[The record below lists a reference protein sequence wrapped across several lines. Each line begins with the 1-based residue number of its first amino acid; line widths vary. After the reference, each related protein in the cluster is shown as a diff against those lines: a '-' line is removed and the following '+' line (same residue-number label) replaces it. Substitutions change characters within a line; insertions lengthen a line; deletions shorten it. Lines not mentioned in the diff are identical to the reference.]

1 MNELQFYT
9 SSIPDSNPNKAELI
23 RQWKIKNKW
32 GQQEVK
38 EVVEAP
44 VKEVKEKVVV
54 EEDAPAATT
63 PEASESSDSGSGN
76 LKSSLFGKSDFQ
88 KSYEKQDKLNKEYE
102 KNKADYEAQMASL
115 SKVSTKGS
123 TYSANNSDYKWDV
136 DDENKIQYYTKDQN
150 TDDWVNLNKNN
161 GSQDAQ
167 INLAA
172 AQLELGHRDDITKKE
187 LEEARNQPID
197 LGINQE
203 KGVLWETQTYAP
215 PMSEYIGDV
224 IQEDIE
230 QSPELTYYTAQKNK
244 LKEIEL
250 DRKELKDKSTR
261 FAEENFEDQ
270 ASKDQFIVKELANF
284 DEQYRA
290 EIELLGELDG
300 LTDLQASALA
310 EIKKDT
316 GNNASTF
323 SIPQQ
328 LGQYFNSLTKA
339 VGLDFERNIFG
350 INMEGVFRDPENIE
364 LNNEIELNIVNSLDK
379 RTLQKLSSGNF
390 NLQEKE
396 DLINEFKVPVI
407 KRKSKFLSS
416 YFENVKLNYD
426 EALSGFDS
434 NLEGIKSEM
443 TKLKSLGLNTPEQI
457 QAYNSLV
464 SKYTST
470 ADARNEK
477 LSFYKKELSNIAATK
492 SSIEGNLN
500 MSFSRETLRN
510 NFKLSDEVERYR
522 ESFSGDGFWNGT
534 MDILGGEVIGG
545 LYEIGMKSVIGF
557 PAAVMAGFGDLF
569 TDEKEYSFYDAW
581 RDTVYNFTD
590 YSLVPKSEDEKFKIT
605 TEEGGFNKDASIRN
619 YLKLGGQMLPF
630 TLHLMNEVKKG
641 KITSFQKG
649 IGKTITGLGSKSKVL
664 SPVSSKL
671 KDSILMA
678 DATFRATLM
687 DNVKE
692 AEAKGLFG
700 GSGLAYASAVS
711 LTEGLVQTIMPDAQF
726 LKGVGG
732 KKIKDIFSG
741 KLKNIATKEGF
752 KAAGKEFTVNIL
764 KELGEEEI
772 NAAMNIV
779 TDASFGLALPKSSEF
794 LNSQIELIAGTLML
808 SGGMGSIG
816 AVKTFNNQKTLIYSQ
831 IHKNINS
838 TMMYLDA
845 MKKSSNNPETIEQI
859 IKAQMLAFNVSKAM
873 SKAPGDVTGA
883 EVDLLMEKTELLKEK
898 ENVDSSF
905 HGPINEK
912 IAKVDE
918 QIVEINKT
926 KIAESKSRAGA
937 KNISDQ
943 IESTLETF
951 SDQAKIDERVKEIK
965 EQGGNVLEST
975 GYGQALVLDGKK
987 IILIN
992 DQAQAEDF
1000 KYTTDQHELLH
1011 HFFLQT
1017 FQTNPDAAIKFGQA
1031 LVNEI
1036 VNNPD
1041 ITGGF
1046 EFMSRFNDYLSDEN
1060 YSAENTWEEVIP
1072 LLSESLTDGDIVYNK
1087 QQDGFWKSIGKQISS
1102 LFKDPGN
1109 QQKLG
1114 ITFDTGLDA
1123 FNFIKDF
1130 NDTIQSGGKL
1140 TEDQV
1145 RIAKEGAKGEL
1156 VTGDVKIDGRKKGG
1170 KAVKTLNE
1178 AMVDN
1183 TAEVENIVA
1192 KESKREVTEES
1203 AKMAAVNL
1211 ELSNKLQEAKDEGD
1225 TQLEADIKNDL
1236 FLENQGIIV
1245 DFINTKFK
1253 PGLGISKSEFTSGVQ
1268 EEVLIYLNKTY
1279 QPSDGEYGAY
1289 IRQGLFGGGSFR
1301 GGRLGN
1307 ILKRLG
1313 QEGDLFSKD
1322 IDSAEAQQVASEE
1335 IITTSKPAK
1344 ETITKQTD
1352 ATSFGPAKNKK
1363 QDLESIIQ
1371 VKDADRPNFKSL
1383 NNKYFNDVA
1392 KSLFGIDGKKVR
1404 GNASLKYGGTKTDPT
1419 SSEANAL
1426 QNVFKNSENVKSF
1439 IKTMPEYNV
1448 ATKETIINKQGES
1461 IDASRDVYGRALG
1474 INPKVLEVFYDKVT
1488 RAIPDISNPK
1498 GRSLGK
1504 TSQTQVYK
1512 LKPEFKGTIGKEA
1525 ITKLQS
1531 LIGITPAGELSIP
1544 VKGPARTEFGSALTG
1559 LSKMYVDNVINTIG
1573 RSKLDSKQAKADL
1586 GAGKPKSMA
1595 SKRITTKA
1603 AISPALMT
1611 VFKDLSILRNKKQ
1624 LAASLGFSSPP
1635 INESNRKAQQDL
1647 ILEAVIKYGLD
1658 TATIEAGMMGSG
1670 GRQSFYGNIV
1680 NGKFVKK
1687 SEKNGGKK
1695 YVKTT
1700 DGEYILENSERGK
1713 LKGGEVTNWVAK
1725 PGRLYYG
1732 NEDPAFQALIKET
1745 KKYEGKKAKRVGVK
1759 GAFTEKS
1766 AKQSEIN
1773 MGVLDHVVNQLAD
1786 AVAKGM
1792 SLDVAGAIIIQSYQ
1806 ATSGLVKISAP
1817 FKYKSTLM
1825 EYAGLESKVG
1835 QRTGEKF
1842 REEHNP
1848 PASVIGA
1855 QIMFAIKYNAAT
1867 PIMKA
1872 IKENYYQTQLSKKD
1886 DNKLDMAKLD
1896 ATLVEGQTIF
1906 DNPISRLAA
1915 AGIDLQTLVNP
1926 LTGKTIA
1933 EESGFGIDPKVYNKY
1948 NANEKVQASS
1958 IQNEA
1963 ILEGLKN
1970 PDLDVASEIKASLPL
1985 VPGKS
1990 MASKRDS
1997 DLIPDSIKYD
2007 TPITVQ
2013 KAINALEKTDKA
2025 LANGRKLDQP
2035 VKKIRVFDFDDTLAR
2050 TKSNVLYTMP
2060 DGTTGAIDA
2069 ATFAKEAGNMEA
2081 EGAQWDFSEFSK
2093 VMQGSKGPLL
2103 DVAKI
2108 IADKRGTKDVF
2119 VLTARPANA
2128 AGPIKEFLAS
2138 MGLDIP
2144 LANITGLGDGTPQA
2158 KAGWIMGKAAEGYN
2172 DFYFADDHTGNVK
2185 AVKDV
2190 LSQIDVKS
2198 KVQLAKASKRQ
2209 TFDTI
2214 VNDMIEDSSGI
2225 ETYKNYSA
2233 ARAKTVGANK
2243 GKFNFF
2249 IPPSAEDFTGLLY
2262 KMLGKGKKGDAQMA
2276 FLKANLLDPYDR
2288 AESAVTQAKISAA
2301 NDFKALK
2308 TELKSLPTSLSV
2320 PTGIGGFTYSHAVRT
2335 AIWTAQG
2342 MDIPGLSKKD
2352 VKELNDFV
2360 QNDPELRVFANELI
2374 KIQKGKPY
2382 PKPGKD
2388 WLGGNITSDII
2399 NDINKV
2405 NRAEYQQEWRE
2416 NVDIIFSEDNMNKME
2431 AAYGTRWREAME
2443 DSLRRMKSGSNRPP
2457 GGNRSTDAIL
2467 DWLNNSVGAVMFLNT
2482 RSALLQTISAVN
2494 FINWGDNNIVKAGAA
2509 FANQKQ
2515 FWSDFMTLMN
2525 SDYLVER
2532 RNGLKINV
2540 SESEIADAV
2549 RDSGNKVKA
2558 AISFLL
2564 SKGFVMTRFADSF
2577 AIATGGS
2584 TFYRNRVKA
2593 LVAKGMEQKAA
2604 EAQAFSDFRQIAE
2617 ESQQSSNPNRISA
2630 QQASAAGRVI
2640 LAWANTPMQYARI
2653 QKRAGQDLINGRGD
2667 WRTNVSKI
2675 VYYGAIQNLI
2685 FNSLQQAVFALG
2697 FGEDDEDEDA
2707 KKNEKISRVANGMI
2721 DSQLKGLGIGGAAV
2735 LALKST
2741 LMELGKQH
2749 AKKRPE
2755 YDEAV
2760 FDLLNF
2766 SPPLGSKVQKIRG
2779 GLRSFSWNKKDMK
2792 EKGFS
2797 LDNPSYLA
2805 GAQVV
2810 TGLTN
2815 VPLDRVAKKINNVRG
2830 IVNEESALWQKVAL
2844 GLGWSTWDVGLGYY
2858 GGFDAAKVLTPE
2870 EEKVKEIDDMKKL
2883 TKTKEQVDM
2892 LLDLGLSKKEIKALG
2907 KEQNRVE
2914 KIIELQNAE
2923 AEPKKEAEVKEEI
2936 KEETKPT
2943 PVAKPKPTPKPKV
2956 KTVSAE
2962 ARLRRQFDS
2971 IKDENKP
2978 DQVKTLLKFGLSK
2991 KEIRALR
2998 YEKNRV
3004 EKILELMKK

>member
-1 MNELQFYT
+1 
-9 SSIPDSNPNKAELI
+9 
-23 RQWKIKNKW
+23 
-32 GQQEVK
+32 
-38 EVVEAP
+38 
-44 VKEVKEKVVV
+44 
-54 EEDAPAATT
+54 
-63 PEASESSDSGSGN
+63 
-76 LKSSLFGKSDFQ
+76 
-88 KSYEKQDKLNKEYE
+88 
-102 KNKADYEAQMASL
+102 
-115 SKVSTKGS
+115 
-123 TYSANNSDYKWDV
+123 
-136 DDENKIQYYTKDQN
+136 
-150 TDDWVNLNKNN
+150 
-161 GSQDAQ
+161 
-167 INLAA
+167 
-172 AQLELGHRDDITKKE
+172 
-187 LEEARNQPID
+187 
-197 LGINQE
+197 
-203 KGVLWETQTYAP
+203 
-215 PMSEYIGDV
+215 
-224 IQEDIE
+224 
-230 QSPELTYYTAQKNK
+230 
-244 LKEIEL
+244 
-250 DRKELKDKSTR
+250 
-261 FAEENFEDQ
+261 
-270 ASKDQFIVKELANF
+270 
-284 DEQYRA
+284 
-290 EIELLGELDG
+290 
-300 LTDLQASALA
+300 
-310 EIKKDT
+310 
-316 GNNASTF
+316 
-323 SIPQQ
+323 
-328 LGQYFNSLTKA
+328 
-339 VGLDFERNIFG
+339 
-350 INMEGVFRDPENIE
+350 
-364 LNNEIELNIVNSLDK
+364 
-379 RTLQKLSSGNF
+379 
-390 NLQEKE
+390 
-396 DLINEFKVPVI
+396 
-407 KRKSKFLSS
+407 
-416 YFENVKLNYD
+416 
-426 EALSGFDS
+426 
-434 NLEGIKSEM
+434 
-443 TKLKSLGLNTPEQI
+443 
-457 QAYNSLV
+457 
-464 SKYTST
+464 
-470 ADARNEK
+470 
-477 LSFYKKELSNIAATK
+477 
-492 SSIEGNLN
+492 
-500 MSFSRETLRN
+500 
-510 NFKLSDEVERYR
+510 
-522 ESFSGDGFWNGT
+522 
-534 MDILGGEVIGG
+534 
-545 LYEIGMKSVIGF
+545 
-557 PAAVMAGFGDLF
+557 
-569 TDEKEYSFYDAW
+569 
-581 RDTVYNFTD
+581 
-590 YSLVPKSEDEKFKIT
+590 
-605 TEEGGFNKDASIRN
+605 
-619 YLKLGGQMLPF
+619 MLPF
-630 TLHLMNEVKKG
+630 TLHLMNEVRKG
-641 KITSFQKG
+641 NVTSFQKG

-965 EQGGNVLEST
+965 EQGGSVLEST

-1046 EFMSRFNDYLSDEN
+1046 QFMSRFNDYLSDEN

-1156 VTGDVKIDGRKKGG
+1156 VTGEVKIDGRKKGG

-1192 KESKREVTEES
+1192 KESKREVETQEQAEETPEK
-1203 AKMAAVNL
+1203 AL
-1211 ELSNKLQEAKDEGD
+1211 RNKKLMKDIIEGD
-1225 TQLEADIKNDL
+1225 VSAANTLVQENAGLILGPK
-1236 FLENQGIIV
+1236 FLGFDSNI
-1245 DFINTKFK
+1245 TK
-1253 PGLGISKSEFTSGVQ
+1253 ESGVTSDDVLQ
-1268 EEVLIYLNKTY
+1268 AVTDMMTPGMVDLVFPGRKTSLAEEYSNEK
-1279 QPSDGEYGAY
+1279 GEVSTF
-1289 IRQGLFGGGSFR
+1289 L
-1301 GGRLGN
+1301 GRLA
-1307 ILKRLG
+1307 KRK
-1313 QEGDLFSKD
+1313 KD
-1322 IDSAEAQQVASEE
+1322 IYTAAGLDPNKFNLVDIDFSTTQIIDEDSD
-1335 IITTSKPAK
+1335 TKPSKEK
-1344 ETITKQTD
+1344 KVSTKQTD

-1363 QDLESIIQ
+1363 QDLENIVQ

-1383 NNKYFNDVA
+1383 NNKYFNEVA
-1392 KSLFGIDGKKVR
+1392 ENLFGIEGKKVR
-1404 GNASLKYGGTKTDPT
+1404 GNASLKYGGTKGNPT
-1419 SSEANAL
+1419 SSEANTL
-1426 QNVFKNSENVKSF
+1426 QNVFKNSENARSF
-1439 IKTMPEYNV
+1439 IKTMPKYNV

-1461 IDASRDVYGRALG
+1461 IDVSRDTYGRALG
-1474 INPKVLEVFYDKVT
+1474 INSKVLEVFYDEVT
-1488 RAIPDISNPK
+1488 GAIPDISSPK

-1504 TSQTQVYK
+1504 TTQPPVFK
-1512 LKPEFKGTIGKEA
+1512 IKPEFDAELGLIGNKA

-1573 RSKLDSKQAKADL
+1573 RSKLDSKQAKADA

-1603 AISPALMT
+1603 AIPPALMT

-1700 DGEYILENSERGK
+1700 DGEYILENSERGR

-1732 NEDPAFQALIKET
+1732 NEDPAFQTLIKET

-1792 SLDVAGAIIIQSYQ
+1792 SLDIAGAIIIQSYQ

-1997 DLIPDSIKYD
+1997 DLIPESIKYD

-2190 LSQIDVKS
+2190 LK
-2198 KVQLAKASKRQ
+2198 
-2209 TFDTI
+2209 
-2214 VNDMIEDSSGI
+2214 
-2225 ETYKNYSA
+2225 
-2233 ARAKTVGANK
+2233 
-2243 GKFNFF
+2243 
-2249 IPPSAEDFTGLLY
+2249 
-2262 KMLGKGKKGDAQMA
+2262 
-2276 FLKANLLDPYDR
+2276 
-2288 AESAVTQAKISAA
+2288 
-2301 NDFKALK
+2301 
-2308 TELKSLPTSLSV
+2308 
-2320 PTGIGGFTYSHAVRT
+2320 
-2335 AIWTAQG
+2335 
-2342 MDIPGLSKKD
+2342 
-2352 VKELNDFV
+2352 
-2360 QNDPELRVFANELI
+2360 
-2374 KIQKGKPY
+2374 
-2382 PKPGKD
+2382 
-2388 WLGGNITSDII
+2388 
-2399 NDINKV
+2399 
-2405 NRAEYQQEWRE
+2405 
-2416 NVDIIFSEDNMNKME
+2416 
-2431 AAYGTRWREAME
+2431 
-2443 DSLRRMKSGSNRPP
+2443 SNRC
-2457 GGNRSTDAIL
+2457 
-2467 DWLNNSVGAVMFLNT
+2467 
-2482 RSALLQTISAVN
+2482 
-2494 FINWGDNNIVKAGAA
+2494 
-2509 FANQKQ
+2509 
-2515 FWSDFMTLMN
+2515 
-2525 SDYLVER
+2525 
-2532 RNGLKINV
+2532 
-2540 SESEIADAV
+2540 
-2549 RDSGNKVKA
+2549 
-2558 AISFLL
+2558 
-2564 SKGFVMTRFADSF
+2564 
-2577 AIATGGS
+2577 
-2584 TFYRNRVKA
+2584 
-2593 LVAKGMEQKAA
+2593 
-2604 EAQAFSDFRQIAE
+2604 
-2617 ESQQSSNPNRISA
+2617 
-2630 QQASAAGRVI
+2630 
-2640 LAWANTPMQYARI
+2640 
-2653 QKRAGQDLINGRGD
+2653 
-2667 WRTNVSKI
+2667 
-2675 VYYGAIQNLI
+2675 
-2685 FNSLQQAVFALG
+2685 
-2697 FGEDDEDEDA
+2697 
-2707 KKNEKISRVANGMI
+2707 
-2721 DSQLKGLGIGGAAV
+2721 
-2735 LALKST
+2735 
-2741 LMELGKQH
+2741 
-2749 AKKRPE
+2749 
-2755 YDEAV
+2755 
-2760 FDLLNF
+2760 
-2766 SPPLGSKVQKIRG
+2766 
-2779 GLRSFSWNKKDMK
+2779 
-2792 EKGFS
+2792 
-2797 LDNPSYLA
+2797 
-2805 GAQVV
+2805 
-2810 TGLTN
+2810 
-2815 VPLDRVAKKINNVRG
+2815 
-2830 IVNEESALWQKVAL
+2830 
-2844 GLGWSTWDVGLGYY
+2844 
-2858 GGFDAAKVLTPE
+2858 
-2870 EEKVKEIDDMKKL
+2870 
-2883 TKTKEQVDM
+2883 
-2892 LLDLGLSKKEIKALG
+2892 
-2907 KEQNRVE
+2907 
-2914 KIIELQNAE
+2914 
-2923 AEPKKEAEVKEEI
+2923 
-2936 KEETKPT
+2936 
-2943 PVAKPKPTPKPKV
+2943 
-2956 KTVSAE
+2956 
-2962 ARLRRQFDS
+2962 
-2971 IKDENKP
+2971 
-2978 DQVKTLLKFGLSK
+2978 
-2991 KEIRALR
+2991 
-2998 YEKNRV
+2998 
-3004 EKILELMKK
+3004 

>member
-1 MNELQFYT
+1 
-9 SSIPDSNPNKAELI
+9 
-23 RQWKIKNKW
+23 
-32 GQQEVK
+32 
-38 EVVEAP
+38 
-44 VKEVKEKVVV
+44 
-54 EEDAPAATT
+54 
-63 PEASESSDSGSGN
+63 
-76 LKSSLFGKSDFQ
+76 
-88 KSYEKQDKLNKEYE
+88 
-102 KNKADYEAQMASL
+102 
-115 SKVSTKGS
+115 
-123 TYSANNSDYKWDV
+123 
-136 DDENKIQYYTKDQN
+136 
-150 TDDWVNLNKNN
+150 
-161 GSQDAQ
+161 
-167 INLAA
+167 
-172 AQLELGHRDDITKKE
+172 
-187 LEEARNQPID
+187 
-197 LGINQE
+197 
-203 KGVLWETQTYAP
+203 
-215 PMSEYIGDV
+215 
-224 IQEDIE
+224 
-230 QSPELTYYTAQKNK
+230 
-244 LKEIEL
+244 
-250 DRKELKDKSTR
+250 
-261 FAEENFEDQ
+261 
-270 ASKDQFIVKELANF
+270 
-284 DEQYRA
+284 
-290 EIELLGELDG
+290 
-300 LTDLQASALA
+300 
-310 EIKKDT
+310 
-316 GNNASTF
+316 
-323 SIPQQ
+323 
-328 LGQYFNSLTKA
+328 
-339 VGLDFERNIFG
+339 
-350 INMEGVFRDPENIE
+350 
-364 LNNEIELNIVNSLDK
+364 
-379 RTLQKLSSGNF
+379 
-390 NLQEKE
+390 
-396 DLINEFKVPVI
+396 
-407 KRKSKFLSS
+407 
-416 YFENVKLNYD
+416 
-426 EALSGFDS
+426 
-434 NLEGIKSEM
+434 
-443 TKLKSLGLNTPEQI
+443 
-457 QAYNSLV
+457 
-464 SKYTST
+464 
-470 ADARNEK
+470 
-477 LSFYKKELSNIAATK
+477 
-492 SSIEGNLN
+492 
-500 MSFSRETLRN
+500 MSFSRETLGN
-510 NFKLSDEVERYR
+510 NFKLSDEVEAYR
-522 ESFSGDGFWNGT
+522 ESFSGEGFWNGT
-534 MDILGGEVIGG
+534 MDIVGGEIVGG
-545 LYEIGMKSVIGF
+545 LYGLAKKASIGF
-557 PAAVMAGFGDLF
+557 PAALMAGFGDLF
-569 TDEKEYSFYDAW
+569 SDEEEYSVYDAF
-581 RDTVYNFTD
+581 RDSVYNFTD

-605 TEEGGFNKDASIRN
+605 TEEGGFNTDAGARN

-630 TLHLMNEVKKG
+630 TLHLMNEVRKG
-641 KITSFQKG
+641 NVTSFQKG

-965 EQGGNVLEST
+965 EQGGSVLEST

-1046 EFMSRFNDYLSDEN
+1046 QFMSRFNDYLSDEN

-1156 VTGDVKIDGRKKGG
+1156 VTGEVKIDGRKKGG

-1192 KESKREVTEES
+1192 KESKREVETQEQAEETPEK
-1203 AKMAAVNL
+1203 AL
-1211 ELSNKLQEAKDEGD
+1211 RNKKLMKDIIEGD
-1225 TQLEADIKNDL
+1225 VSAANTLVQENAGLILGPK
-1236 FLENQGIIV
+1236 FLGFDSNI
-1245 DFINTKFK
+1245 TK
-1253 PGLGISKSEFTSGVQ
+1253 ESGVTSDDVLQ
-1268 EEVLIYLNKTY
+1268 AVTDMMTPGMVDLVFPGRKTSLAEEYSNEK
-1279 QPSDGEYGAY
+1279 GEVSTF
-1289 IRQGLFGGGSFR
+1289 L
-1301 GGRLGN
+1301 GRLA
-1307 ILKRLG
+1307 KRK
-1313 QEGDLFSKD
+1313 KD
-1322 IDSAEAQQVASEE
+1322 IYTAAGLDPNKFNLVDIDFSTTQIIDEDSD
-1335 IITTSKPAK
+1335 TKPSKEK
-1344 ETITKQTD
+1344 KVSTKQTD

-1363 QDLESIIQ
+1363 QDLENIVQ

-1383 NNKYFNDVA
+1383 NNKYFNEVA
-1392 KSLFGIDGKKVR
+1392 ENLFGIEGKKVR
-1404 GNASLKYGGTKTDPT
+1404 GNASLKYGGTKGNPT
-1419 SSEANAL
+1419 SSEANTL
-1426 QNVFKNSENVKSF
+1426 QNVFKNSENARSF
-1439 IKTMPEYNV
+1439 IKTMPKYNV

-1461 IDASRDVYGRALG
+1461 IDVSRDTYGRALG
-1474 INPKVLEVFYDKVT
+1474 INSKVLEVFYDEVT
-1488 RAIPDISNPK
+1488 GAIPDISSPK

-1504 TSQTQVYK
+1504 TTQPPVFK
-1512 LKPEFKGTIGKEA
+1512 IKPEFDAELGLIGNKA

-1573 RSKLDSKQAKADL
+1573 RSKLDSKQAKADA

-1603 AISPALMT
+1603 AIPPALMT

-1792 SLDVAGAIIIQSYQ
+1792 SLDIAGAIIIQSYQ

-1997 DLIPDSIKYD
+1997 DLIPESIK
-2007 TPITVQ
+2007 
-2013 KAINALEKTDKA
+2013 
-2025 LANGRKLDQP
+2025 
-2035 VKKIRVFDFDDTLAR
+2035 IRHT
-2050 TKSNVLYTMP
+2050 
-2060 DGTTGAIDA
+2060 
-2069 ATFAKEAGNMEA
+2069 
-2081 EGAQWDFSEFSK
+2081 
-2093 VMQGSKGPLL
+2093 
-2103 DVAKI
+2103 
-2108 IADKRGTKDVF
+2108 
-2119 VLTARPANA
+2119 
-2128 AGPIKEFLAS
+2128 
-2138 MGLDIP
+2138 
-2144 LANITGLGDGTPQA
+2144 
-2158 KAGWIMGKAAEGYN
+2158 YN
-2172 DFYFADDHTGNVK
+2172 C
-2185 AVKDV
+2185 
-2190 LSQIDVKS
+2190 
-2198 KVQLAKASKRQ
+2198 
-2209 TFDTI
+2209 
-2214 VNDMIEDSSGI
+2214 
-2225 ETYKNYSA
+2225 
-2233 ARAKTVGANK
+2233 
-2243 GKFNFF
+2243 
-2249 IPPSAEDFTGLLY
+2249 
-2262 KMLGKGKKGDAQMA
+2262 
-2276 FLKANLLDPYDR
+2276 
-2288 AESAVTQAKISAA
+2288 AESYK
-2301 NDFKALK
+2301 
-2308 TELKSLPTSLSV
+2308 
-2320 PTGIGGFTYSHAVRT
+2320 
-2335 AIWTAQG
+2335 
-2342 MDIPGLSKKD
+2342 
-2352 VKELNDFV
+2352 
-2360 QNDPELRVFANELI
+2360 
-2374 KIQKGKPY
+2374 
-2382 PKPGKD
+2382 
-2388 WLGGNITSDII
+2388 
-2399 NDINKV
+2399 
-2405 NRAEYQQEWRE
+2405 
-2416 NVDIIFSEDNMNKME
+2416 
-2431 AAYGTRWREAME
+2431 
-2443 DSLRRMKSGSNRPP
+2443 
-2457 GGNRSTDAIL
+2457 
-2467 DWLNNSVGAVMFLNT
+2467 
-2482 RSALLQTISAVN
+2482 
-2494 FINWGDNNIVKAGAA
+2494 
-2509 FANQKQ
+2509 
-2515 FWSDFMTLMN
+2515 
-2525 SDYLVER
+2525 
-2532 RNGLKINV
+2532 
-2540 SESEIADAV
+2540 
-2549 RDSGNKVKA
+2549 
-2558 AISFLL
+2558 
-2564 SKGFVMTRFADSF
+2564 RF
-2577 AIATGGS
+2577 
-2584 TFYRNRVKA
+2584 R
-2593 LVAKGMEQKAA
+2593 
-2604 EAQAFSDFRQIAE
+2604 
-2617 ESQQSSNPNRISA
+2617 
-2630 QQASAAGRVI
+2630 
-2640 LAWANTPMQYARI
+2640 
-2653 QKRAGQDLINGRGD
+2653 
-2667 WRTNVSKI
+2667 
-2675 VYYGAIQNLI
+2675 
-2685 FNSLQQAVFALG
+2685 
-2697 FGEDDEDEDA
+2697 
-2707 KKNEKISRVANGMI
+2707 KN
-2721 DSQLKGLGIGGAAV
+2721 
-2735 LALKST
+2735 
-2741 LMELGKQH
+2741 
-2749 AKKRPE
+2749 
-2755 YDEAV
+2755 
-2760 FDLLNF
+2760 
-2766 SPPLGSKVQKIRG
+2766 
-2779 GLRSFSWNKKDMK
+2779 
-2792 EKGFS
+2792 
-2797 LDNPSYLA
+2797 
-2805 GAQVV
+2805 
-2810 TGLTN
+2810 
-2815 VPLDRVAKKINNVRG
+2815 
-2830 IVNEESALWQKVAL
+2830 
-2844 GLGWSTWDVGLGYY
+2844 
-2858 GGFDAAKVLTPE
+2858 
-2870 EEKVKEIDDMKKL
+2870 
-2883 TKTKEQVDM
+2883 
-2892 LLDLGLSKKEIKALG
+2892 
-2907 KEQNRVE
+2907 
-2914 KIIELQNAE
+2914 
-2923 AEPKKEAEVKEEI
+2923 
-2936 KEETKPT
+2936 
-2943 PVAKPKPTPKPKV
+2943 
-2956 KTVSAE
+2956 
-2962 ARLRRQFDS
+2962 
-2971 IKDENKP
+2971 
-2978 DQVKTLLKFGLSK
+2978 
-2991 KEIRALR
+2991 
-2998 YEKNRV
+2998 
-3004 EKILELMKK
+3004 

>member
-1 MNELQFYT
+1 
-9 SSIPDSNPNKAELI
+9 
-23 RQWKIKNKW
+23 
-32 GQQEVK
+32 
-38 EVVEAP
+38 
-44 VKEVKEKVVV
+44 
-54 EEDAPAATT
+54 
-63 PEASESSDSGSGN
+63 
-76 LKSSLFGKSDFQ
+76 
-88 KSYEKQDKLNKEYE
+88 
-102 KNKADYEAQMASL
+102 
-115 SKVSTKGS
+115 
-123 TYSANNSDYKWDV
+123 
-136 DDENKIQYYTKDQN
+136 
-150 TDDWVNLNKNN
+150 
-161 GSQDAQ
+161 
-167 INLAA
+167 
-172 AQLELGHRDDITKKE
+172 
-187 LEEARNQPID
+187 
-197 LGINQE
+197 
-203 KGVLWETQTYAP
+203 
-215 PMSEYIGDV
+215 MSEYIGNV

-230 QSPELTYYTAQKNK
+230 QSPELTYYTTQKNK

-250 DRKELKDKSTR
+250 DRKELEDKSTR

-284 DEQYRA
+284 DEQYKA

-339 VGLDFERNIFG
+339 AGLDFERNIYG

-396 DLINEFKVPVI
+396 DLINEFKIPVI

-965 EQGGNVLEST
+965 EQGGSVLEST

-1046 EFMSRFNDYLSDEN
+1046 QFMSRFNDYLSDEN

-1156 VTGDVKIDGRKKGG
+1156 VTGEVKIDGRKKGG

-1192 KESKREVTEES
+1192 KESKREVETQEQAEETPEK
-1203 AKMAAVNL
+1203 AL
-1211 ELSNKLQEAKDEGD
+1211 RNKKLMKDIIEGD
-1225 TQLEADIKNDL
+1225 VSAANTLVQENAGLILGPK
-1236 FLENQGIIV
+1236 FLGFDSNI
-1245 DFINTKFK
+1245 TK
-1253 PGLGISKSEFTSGVQ
+1253 ESGVTSDDVLQ
-1268 EEVLIYLNKTY
+1268 AVTDMMTPGMVDLVFPGRKTSLAEEYSNEK
-1279 QPSDGEYGAY
+1279 GEVSTF
-1289 IRQGLFGGGSFR
+1289 L
-1301 GGRLGN
+1301 GRLA
-1307 ILKRLG
+1307 KRK
-1313 QEGDLFSKD
+1313 KD
-1322 IDSAEAQQVASEE
+1322 IYTAAGLDPNKFNLVDIDFSTTQIIDEDSD
-1335 IITTSKPAK
+1335 TKPSKEK
-1344 ETITKQTD
+1344 KVSTKQTD

-1363 QDLESIIQ
+1363 QDLENIVQ

-1383 NNKYFNDVA
+1383 NNKYFNEVA
-1392 KSLFGIDGKKVR
+1392 ENLFGIEGKKVR
-1404 GNASLKYGGTKTDPT
+1404 GNASLKYGGTKGNPT
-1419 SSEANAL
+1419 SSEANTL
-1426 QNVFKNSENVKSF
+1426 QNVFKNSENARSF
-1439 IKTMPEYNV
+1439 IKTMPKYNV

-1461 IDASRDVYGRALG
+1461 IDVSRDTYGRALG
-1474 INPKVLEVFYDKVT
+1474 INSKVLEVFYDEVT
-1488 RAIPDISNPK
+1488 GAIPDISSPK

-1504 TSQTQVYK
+1504 TTQPPVFK
-1512 LKPEFKGTIGKEA
+1512 IKPEFDAELGLIGNKA

-1573 RSKLDSKQAKADL
+1573 RSKLDSKQAKADA

-1603 AISPALMT
+1603 AIPPALMT

-1700 DGEYILENSERGK
+1700 DGEYILENSERGR

-1732 NEDPAFQALIKET
+1732 NEDPAFQTLIKET

-1792 SLDVAGAIIIQSYQ
+1792 SLDIAGAIIIQSYQ

-1997 DLIPDSIKYD
+1997 DLIPESIKYD
-2007 TPITVQ
+2007 RPITVQ

-2138 MGLDIP
+2138 MGL
-2144 LANITGLGDGTPQA
+2144 
-2158 KAGWIMGKAAEGYN
+2158 
-2172 DFYFADDHTGNVK
+2172 
-2185 AVKDV
+2185 
-2190 LSQIDVKS
+2190 
-2198 KVQLAKASKRQ
+2198 R
-2209 TFDTI
+2209 
-2214 VNDMIEDSSGI
+2214 
-2225 ETYKNYSA
+2225 YS
-2233 ARAKTVGANK
+2233 
-2243 GKFNFF
+2243 
-2249 IPPSAEDFTGLLY
+2249 
-2262 KMLGKGKKGDAQMA
+2262 
-2276 FLKANLLDPYDR
+2276 
-2288 AESAVTQAKISAA
+2288 
-2301 NDFKALK
+2301 
-2308 TELKSLPTSLSV
+2308 
-2320 PTGIGGFTYSHAVRT
+2320 
-2335 AIWTAQG
+2335 
-2342 MDIPGLSKKD
+2342 
-2352 VKELNDFV
+2352 
-2360 QNDPELRVFANELI
+2360 
-2374 KIQKGKPY
+2374 
-2382 PKPGKD
+2382 
-2388 WLGGNITSDII
+2388 
-2399 NDINKV
+2399 
-2405 NRAEYQQEWRE
+2405 
-2416 NVDIIFSEDNMNKME
+2416 
-2431 AAYGTRWREAME
+2431 TR
-2443 DSLRRMKSGSNRPP
+2443 
-2457 GGNRSTDAIL
+2457 
-2467 DWLNNSVGAVMFLNT
+2467 
-2482 RSALLQTISAVN
+2482 
-2494 FINWGDNNIVKAGAA
+2494 
-2509 FANQKQ
+2509 
-2515 FWSDFMTLMN
+2515 
-2525 SDYLVER
+2525 
-2532 RNGLKINV
+2532 
-2540 SESEIADAV
+2540 
-2549 RDSGNKVKA
+2549 
-2558 AISFLL
+2558 
-2564 SKGFVMTRFADSF
+2564 
-2577 AIATGGS
+2577 
-2584 TFYRNRVKA
+2584 
-2593 LVAKGMEQKAA
+2593 
-2604 EAQAFSDFRQIAE
+2604 
-2617 ESQQSSNPNRISA
+2617 
-2630 QQASAAGRVI
+2630 
-2640 LAWANTPMQYARI
+2640 
-2653 QKRAGQDLINGRGD
+2653 
-2667 WRTNVSKI
+2667 
-2675 VYYGAIQNLI
+2675 
-2685 FNSLQQAVFALG
+2685 
-2697 FGEDDEDEDA
+2697 
-2707 KKNEKISRVANGMI
+2707 
-2721 DSQLKGLGIGGAAV
+2721 
-2735 LALKST
+2735 
-2741 LMELGKQH
+2741 
-2749 AKKRPE
+2749 
-2755 YDEAV
+2755 
-2760 FDLLNF
+2760 
-2766 SPPLGSKVQKIRG
+2766 
-2779 GLRSFSWNKKDMK
+2779 
-2792 EKGFS
+2792 
-2797 LDNPSYLA
+2797 
-2805 GAQVV
+2805 
-2810 TGLTN
+2810 
-2815 VPLDRVAKKINNVRG
+2815 
-2830 IVNEESALWQKVAL
+2830 
-2844 GLGWSTWDVGLGYY
+2844 
-2858 GGFDAAKVLTPE
+2858 
-2870 EEKVKEIDDMKKL
+2870 
-2883 TKTKEQVDM
+2883 
-2892 LLDLGLSKKEIKALG
+2892 
-2907 KEQNRVE
+2907 
-2914 KIIELQNAE
+2914 
-2923 AEPKKEAEVKEEI
+2923 
-2936 KEETKPT
+2936 
-2943 PVAKPKPTPKPKV
+2943 
-2956 KTVSAE
+2956 
-2962 ARLRRQFDS
+2962 
-2971 IKDENKP
+2971 
-2978 DQVKTLLKFGLSK
+2978 
-2991 KEIRALR
+2991 
-2998 YEKNRV
+2998 
-3004 EKILELMKK
+3004 